1 MNNSLNKI
9 FIVIVMACYLP
20 VFFLGLFDLD
30 EGAFAATSLQMVK
43 QNQYLVPYIGE
54 ELRLEKPIFTYW
66 VQAVSMSLFGANE
79 FALRFPSVI
88 ASFLWG
94 FCFADFVKRYSNNS
108 SRSEIFLNLL
118 TIPGVFIISFAAT
131 ADALLNLF
139 ITLLMISLFDYSE
152 KKEDKFL
159 IWAGIFV
166 ALGFLTKGLTI
177 IAIGGMVALLYFIY
191 QRRLRVFFSIVFSW
205 KAWLAFFLVVSPWLV
220 LIIQNLGPGELN
232 YLFFDQTFGRFT
244 NTFEKHDGPFFYYL
258 FLLPI
263 ILLPYFWDAVKGL
276 LNLKIRNIRFES
288 FIFIWFVFVL
298 VFFSFSSTK
307 LPHYIIYGS
316 TPLAYLI
323 YKNHLS
329 HKNTKVNLLAVSF
342 HATIW
347 LMILSLP
354 FYLSY
359 LASVQTNFEV
369 STIVL
374 NEFKNDLSLIIFIF
388 LLVAFFIFSYFLS
401 FRLMFLKRISAI
413 ALLAVLTTKILPFIN
428 DATQEDIRKVAF
440 DAREISQKI
449 SMFKVNK
456 PSFSFYADKI
466 SYRDLK
472 ETDIIFTRI
481 DKLAFLDEKYEII
494 SEHGNYLLLKIEQ

>member
-1 MNNSLNKI
+1 MNNNLNKI

-30 EGAFAATSLQMVK
+30 EGAFAATTLQMIK
-43 QNQYLVPYIGE
+43 QNQYLLPYIGE

-94 FCFADFVKRYSNNS
+94 FYFADFVKRYINNS

-191 QRRLRVFFSIVFSW
+191 QRRLRVFFSIIFSW

-288 FIFIWFVFVL
+288 FMFIWFVFVL

-307 LPHYIIYGS
+307 LPHYIIYGC
-316 TPLAYLI
+316 TPLAYVI

-347 LMILSLP
+347 LIVLSLP

-359 LASVQTNFEV
+359 FASVQPNFEV

-374 NEFKNDLSLIIFIF
+374 NEFENDLSLIIFIF
-388 LLVAFFIFSYFLS
+388 LLIAFFIFSYFFS
-401 FRLMFLKRISAI
+401 FRLIFLKRISAI
-413 ALLAVLTTKILPFIN
+413 ALLAVISTKILPFIN

-449 SMFKVNK
+449 SMFKLNK

-494 SEHGNYLLLKIEQ
+494 SEHGNYLLLKIEL